1 MPSWSFAGGLYGSRR
16 STNEVV
22 VAVWLVR
29 LFRKIVTTAAVRV
42 VVGTNELQPTPTRGG
57 RRPVQLAA
65 HGIGAGRDNEENPL
79 GWSTGTEL
87 LVSAGGTIPP
97 GTNCLGSNRSV
108 CNEDQLSHSCCAACG
123 RCAGRSLNV
132 AAASRDLPASCGH
145 AAAGTGHSKAAP
157 AAASDTRARMV
168 RSAAQTHWIA
178 NPRSSVESGKNQAI
192 GRKYFSLR
200 LGQRKEQQTA
210 DEDQQKNGALAG
222 GLLERLAT
230 VEIPEPWP
238 RIRRARGV
246 TQGNARESR
255 CFFQPAHLDIAAPSC
270 RQIALCRVH
279 GRPNCEQQ
287 EQAESRLMA
296 HGSIEYSGGSFQTRG
311 GRGAAPARLLRIGD
325 AGVDMPHLAKSFGA
339 RRRQTTQGRIE
350 SILAAGTRAS
360 SPKQMLSLLSAHSQQ
375 GGARRARCQARR
387 RGVARE
393 AQRPALAEG
402 ER

>member
-1 MPSWSFAGGLYGSRR
+1 MIGKARHQSVSMASYRMPPRARLFCPRHGLYTTPQRGSHRTYSVVSNKPVGPSIFNAETTVPSWSFAGGLYGSRR

-108 CNEDQLSHSCCAACG
+108 CNEDQPSHSCCAACG

-210 DEDQQKNGALAG
+210 DD
-222 GLLERLAT
+222 
-230 VEIPEPWP
+230 
-238 RIRRARGV
+238 
-246 TQGNARESR
+246 
-255 CFFQPAHLDIAAPSC
+255 D
-270 RQIALCRVH
+270 
-279 GRPNCEQQ
+279 
-287 EQAESRLMA
+287 
-296 HGSIEYSGGSFQTRG
+296 
-311 GRGAAPARLLRIGD
+311 
-325 AGVDMPHLAKSFGA
+325 
-339 RRRQTTQGRIE
+339 
-350 SILAAGTRAS
+350 
-360 SPKQMLSLLSAHSQQ
+360 
-375 GGARRARCQARR
+375 
-387 RGVARE
+387 
-393 AQRPALAEG
+393 
-402 ER
+402 